1 MKFWR
6 WSETIGS
13 SWLSALPQ
21 NSLQLQK
28 PAQQL
33 VRMSHV
39 AATFAMGLNDPT
51 PAKGHNG
58 TAGARVLV
66 GKRREQTVD
75 FSIQ

>member
-1 MKFWR
+1 MNH
-6 WSETIGS
+6 
-13 SWLSALPQ
+13 L
-21 NSLQLQK
+21 
-28 PAQQL
+28 
-33 VRMSHV
+33 

-51 PAKGHNG
+51 PAKGRNG